1 MTGKFMATDAVQPE
15 IKNNDAIR
23 GFGFALTA
31 YLFWGVLPI
40 YMKALA
46 HISAFE
52 VIAHRIVWSV
62 PVAGIVLLALGRLG
76 DIKAAF
82 RNPRTIAMASLT
94 AALVTINWGTYVWA
108 IGAGHSLDA
117 ALGYFINPL
126 FSIALGA
133 ILLKEKLAP
142 TQIVAICLA
151 AIAVIILTV
160 KAGTVP
166 WVALTLTL
174 SWGFYAFFR
183 KTLPVGANQGFFI
196 EVLLLCIP
204 AALYILYLEARGE
217 GHFYQT
223 GLSDTGLLLGCGL
236 VTALPLMIFANGAKL
251 LRMSTIGIM
260 QYIAPTMVFLIAVFL
275 FKEPFDMPRLIAFS
289 LIWAALVLYSWSM
302 LRQSRGG

>member
-15 IKNNDAIR
+15 TKNNDAVR

-31 YLFWGVLPI
+31 YLFWGILPL

-62 PVAGIVLLALGRLG
+62 PVAGIVLVALGRLG

-94 AALVTINWGTYVWA
+94 AALVTVNWGTYVWA

-133 ILLKEKLAP
+133 ILLKEKLVP

-166 WVALTLTL
+166 WVALTLTF

-196 EVLLLCIP
+196 EVLLLCVP

-223 GLSDTGLLLGCGL
+223 GLSDTALLLGCGL

-275 FKEPFDMPRLIAFS
+275 FKEPFDTPQLLAFS
-289 LIWAALVLYSWSM
+289 LIWAGLVLYSWSM
-302 LRQSRGG
+302 LRQSRER

>member
-1 MTGKFMATDAVQPE
+1 MATDAVKPE
-15 IKNNDAIR
+15 VKNNDAVR
-23 GFGFALTA
+23 GFGFAMTA
-31 YLFWGVLPI
+31 YLFWGILPL

-46 HISAFE
+46 HIPAFE

-62 PVAGIVLLALGRLG
+62 PVAGVVLLALGRLG
-76 DIKAAF
+76 DVKVAF

-151 AIAVIILTV
+151 AAAVIILTV
-160 KAGTVP
+160 KAGTLP
-166 WVALTLTL
+166 WVALSLTF

-223 GLSDTGLLLGCGL
+223 GLSDTALLLGCGL

-260 QYIAPTMVFLIAVFL
+260 QYVVPTMVFLIAVFL
-275 FKEPFDMPRLIAFS
+275 FKEPFGTTQLIAFS
-289 LIWAALVLYSWSM
+289 LIWAGLALYSWSM
-302 LRQSRGG
+302 LRQSRER

>member
-1 MTGKFMATDAVQPE
+1 MATDAVQPE
-15 IKNNDAIR
+15 TKNNDAVR

-31 YLFWGVLPI
+31 YLFWGILPL

-94 AALVTINWGTYVWA
+94 AALVTVNWGTYVWA

-166 WVALTLTL
+166 WVALTLTF

-196 EVLLLCIP
+196 EVLLLCVP

-223 GLSDTGLLLGCGL
+223 GLSDTALLLGCGL

-275 FKEPFDMPRLIAFS
+275 FKEPFDTPQLLAFS
-289 LIWAALVLYSWSM
+289 LIWAGLVLYSWSM
-302 LRQSRGG
+302 LRQSRER

>member
-1 MTGKFMATDAVQPE
+1 MATDAVQPE
-15 IKNNDAIR
+15 IKNSDAIR

-31 YLFWGVLPI
+31 YLFWGILPL

-76 DIKAAF
+76 DIKVAF
-82 RNPRTIAMASLT
+82 RNRRTIAMASLT

-142 TQIVAICLA
+142 TQVVAICLA

-174 SWGFYAFFR
+174 TWGFYAFFR

-275 FKEPFDMPRLIAFS
+275 FKEPFDTPQLIAFS
-289 LIWAALVLYSWSM
+289 LIWAGLVLYSWSM
-302 LRQSRGG
+302 LRQSRER